1 MSRTQAAASM
11 GLRDQ
16 SRRPLLLVLLVIVP
30 AYTVTRSIAIT
41 LPTPRAV
48 ELPSGVEIE
57 TTMRAIHGAVMAG
70 NAIAFVTALCG
81 VFVMTSAL
89 AGDRRLIVAGYRP
102 AQVIVARLLI
112 LAMATA
118 LVVAVSDA
126 VTAASFDAASWPI
139 FVLGTALI
147 GVIYGAIGAI
157 AGAFLDKLGA
167 TYLILFLALTDLGIV
182 QNPMFGDGSPASW
195 AVLLPGYGPSR
206 IMVSGAFVNGFDATG
221 ELLVSIGW
229 VAGLSVA
236 VGLLL
241 RRSLGAR

>member
-1 MSRTQAAASM
+1 
-11 GLRDQ
+11 
-16 SRRPLLLVLLVIVP
+16 
-30 AYTVTRSIAIT
+30 
-41 LPTPRAV
+41 
-48 ELPSGVEIE
+48 
-57 TTMRAIHGAVMAG
+57 
-70 NAIAFVTALCG
+70 
-81 VFVMTSAL
+81 
-89 AGDRRLIVAGYRP
+89 VAGYRP

-139 FVLGTALI
+139 FVLGTTLI

-206 IMVSGAFVNGFDATG
+206 IMVSGAFVNGFDAG
-221 ELLVSIGW
+221 AELLISIGW